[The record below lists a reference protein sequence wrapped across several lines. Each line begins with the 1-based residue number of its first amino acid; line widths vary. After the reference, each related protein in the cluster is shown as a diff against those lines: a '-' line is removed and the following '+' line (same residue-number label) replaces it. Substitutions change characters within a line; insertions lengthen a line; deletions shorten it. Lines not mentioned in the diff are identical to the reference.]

1 MKATGLP
8 LAERQG
14 GEEENVEEAIV
25 CTLGSNVN
33 WSLTFPP
40 DHPVLSLQKNIS
52 PLEMPGEALGASLE
66 LVRRGSCFM
75 VQEQTMYQAA
85 Y

>member
-1 MKATGLP
+1 MTCEIYLKNSVSDRDRRRTTVSEAP
-8 LAERQG
+8 SPREKEISQG

-40 DHPVLSLQKNIS
+40 DHPVLSL
-52 PLEMPGEALGASLE
+52 
-66 LVRRGSCFM
+66 
-75 VQEQTMYQAA
+75 
-85 Y
+85 